1 MPGFISLDFAHGTIL
16 AGTGALQC
24 KSGVIGGSA
33 GVAGDTRLFGVIILK
48 NAGPATLTIAGLADN
63 TGTAQN
69 VILTGSTTVDTEY
82 IFPWPLRNEFAAF
95 VFTPSVTLTSVV
107 FLREYVGP

>member
-1 MPGFISLDFAHGTIL
+1 MRPGMRNFVNEALRHFGADLYLVEWLEQQGFAYDVLTDHDLHAEGKPLLD
-16 AGTGALQC
+16 
-24 KSGVIGGSA
+24 
-33 GVAGDTRLFGVIILK
+33 RY
-48 NAGPATLTIAGLADN
+48 
-63 TGTAQN
+63 N